1 MPTLKR
7 VRWACSV
14 EWKGRQVYNVSMGT
28 RGMTREEGLN
38 SDQITAS
45 MRNLGVVQ
53 RKWKKKRKEIDEKRR
68 DDKKI

>member
-1 MPTLKR
+1 M
-7 VRWACSV
+7 
-14 EWKGRQVYNVSMGT
+14 YNVSMGT
-28 RGMTREEGLN
+28 RGITREEGLN
-38 SDQITAS
+38 SDQSTAS